1 MFSVTFNIETESFN
15 IYPTVILF
23 DRMHWTNGL
32 INNFL
37 ISYKMLEQNP
47 QHFFFCTILAFQIK
61 KLDN

>member
-1 MFSVTFNIETESFN
+1 MFSVTFDIETESFN

-47 QHFFFCTILAFQIK
+47 QHIFFLHNFSFSNK
-61 KLDN
+61 KVR